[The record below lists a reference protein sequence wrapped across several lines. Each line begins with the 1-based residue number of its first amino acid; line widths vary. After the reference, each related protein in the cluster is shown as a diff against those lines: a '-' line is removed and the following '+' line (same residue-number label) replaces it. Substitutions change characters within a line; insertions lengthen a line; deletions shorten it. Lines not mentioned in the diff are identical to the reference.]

1 MKISKSTNKR
11 QSTAD
16 SGSKR
21 IETSTKKSRI
31 EGKICYV
38 RNGKALPQVR

>member
-1 MKISKSTNKR
+1 MKISRSTNKR

-21 IETSTKKSRI
+21 IKTSTKKSRI
-31 EGKICYV
+31 EGKNCYV
-38 RNGKALPQVR
+38 KNGKTLPQVN

>member
-1 MKISKSTNKR
+1 MKISRSTNKR

-16 SGSKR
+16 SRSKR

-31 EGKICYV
+31 EGKNCYV
-38 RNGKALPQVR
+38 KNGKALPQVH